1 MIRFLSP
8 TTILL
13 PEDTPAIRR
22 LVTFRDRSVDYQL
35 SRMRRN
41 VSWMSSDPEG
51 FAAAADKLRA
61 ERDRCLAFETPE
73 GLATYSGLVHKVDQ
87 WLKVGV
93 DRSALSY
100 PEPRLLPWASKPFEL
115 RPYQKEAV
123 QALIGAKHGAACL
136 PTASGKSAI
145 VMQLLH
151 DLGLRAVVMAPS
163 ASITKQLYSEAQ
175 RLFGRARVGMYGA
188 GRHDTDKLITF
199 AVSQALVRVEPGI
212 EAWEKL
218 SQAQVFI
225 ADEAHQLPAETFSK
239 VCFGLMSGPP
249 YRFSLT
255 ATHTR
260 TDGSELLLEA
270 ITGPVVYRKS
280 YAELAQAGW
289 LAPLRFRMMTVD
301 AVGRPNQQDPMKE
314 TRNQLLNN
322 PNVNATA
329 ARVAAAAVKAGRQVL
344 ILIDEFRQFNQ
355 LMGHMS
361 VPFEFAHGGAS
372 QDAKEYLPSEYWRSD
387 VSGIIERFNSGQ
399 TKVVIGTSAISTGV
413 DTRPVG
419 CLIYLQGGTSEIQVK
434 QALGRGTRLHPSK
447 TDCWVVD
454 FVVRGS
460 NTMER
465 HAAVRQRIYAE
476 YAIEGG
482 IE

>member
-1 MIRFLSP
+1 MIRLLSP

-13 PEDTPAIRR
+13 PEDSPAIRR
-22 LVTFRDRSVDYQL
+22 MLTFRDRSVDYQL

-41 VSWMSSDPEG
+41 VSWMNSDPEG
-51 FAAAADKLRA
+51 FAAAADKLRS
-61 ERDRCLAFETPE
+61 ERDRCLAFEVE
-73 GLATYSGLVHKVDQ
+73 QGLATYSGLAHKLDQ
-87 WLKVGV
+87 WLKVGI
-93 DRSALSY
+93 DASAVHY

-115 RPYQKEAV
+115 REYQKEAV
-123 QALIGAKHGAACL
+123 DALIKARHAAACL

-163 ASITKQLYSEAQ
+163 SSITKQLYAEAQ
-175 RLFGRARVGMYGA
+175 RLFGRSRVGMYGA
-188 GRHDTDKLITF
+188 GRHDVDKLITF
-199 AVSQALVRVEPGI
+199 AVSQALVRVEPGT
-212 EAWEKL
+212 EEWDKL
-218 SQAQVFI
+218 SAAQVFI

-239 VCFGLMSGPP
+239 VCFGLMSAPP

-270 ITGPVVYRKS
+270 ITGPVVYRKT
-280 YAELAQAGW
+280 YAELARAKW
-289 LAPLRFRMMTVD
+289 LAPLRFRMMEVPC
-301 AVGRPNQQDPMKE
+301 VGRPNHQDPMKE
-314 TRNQLLNN
+314 TRNQLFNN
-322 PNVNATA
+322 PNVNAA
-329 ARVAAAAVKAGRQVL
+329 AAKVAAAAVKAGRQVL

-355 LMGHMS
+355 LIAHMT

-372 QDAKEYLPSEYWRSD
+372 QEAKEYLPSDYWRSD
-387 VSGIIERFNSGQ
+387 VTGIIDRFNSGE
-399 TKVVIGTSAISTGV
+399 TRVVIGTSAISTGV

-447 TDCWVVD
+447 SDCWVVD
-454 FVVRGS
+454 FLVRGS

-465 HAAVRQRIYAE
+465 HAAVRQRIYSE
-476 YAIEGG
+476 YAIDGG
-482 IE
+482 EE